1 MGASE
6 RIDQISTDD
15 WCIFAK
21 ATGCAPGFVLK
32 RVAAIAEAVV
42 THADEVAKALVEQGA
57 DRAYQAGGGRGANQ
71 RPPHAASCVSHPFTL
86 VCYCPH

>member
-21 ATGCAPGFVLK
+21 ATGYAPGFVLK

-57 DRAYQAGGGRGANQ
+57 DRARIERAVAVVQTSAQ
-71 RPPHAASCVSHPFTL
+71 RMRQVA
-86 VCYCPH
+86 